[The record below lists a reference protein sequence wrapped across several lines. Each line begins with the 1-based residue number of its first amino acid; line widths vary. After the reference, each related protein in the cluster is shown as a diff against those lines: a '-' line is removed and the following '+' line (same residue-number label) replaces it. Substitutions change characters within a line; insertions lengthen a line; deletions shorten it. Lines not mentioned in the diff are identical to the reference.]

1 MEIADGI
8 EEILLDA
15 QQIAHRVAALGTQIS
30 ADYQGLPLLIVV
42 VLKGAMV
49 FAADLMRQISVPLQV
64 DFVEASSYGEE
75 TETSGMVRVGR
86 DVETDVS
93 QFHVLLVEDIV
104 DTGLTIRTIA
114 EHLRARGALSV
125 RICSLLDKPSRR
137 RVEVSLD
144 YLGFEI
150 PDRFVVGYGL
160 DYAQRFRQLPYVGIV
175 RLE

>member
-8 EEILLDA
+8 EEILLDD
-15 QQIAHRVAALGTQIS
+15 QQIAHRVAALGKQIS

-49 FAADLMRQISVPLQV
+49 FAADLIRQISVPLQV

-75 TETSGMVRVGR
+75 AETSGRVKIGR

-104 DTGLTIRTIA
+104 DTGLTLRTIA
-114 EHLRARGALSV
+114 EHLLARGALSV
-125 RICSLLDKPSRR
+125 KICALLDKPSRR
-137 RVEVSLD
+137 RVEVPLD
-144 YLGFEI
+144 YRGFEI

-160 DYAQRFRQLPYVGIV
+160 DYAQRFRHLPYVGVV
-175 RLE
+175 RLD